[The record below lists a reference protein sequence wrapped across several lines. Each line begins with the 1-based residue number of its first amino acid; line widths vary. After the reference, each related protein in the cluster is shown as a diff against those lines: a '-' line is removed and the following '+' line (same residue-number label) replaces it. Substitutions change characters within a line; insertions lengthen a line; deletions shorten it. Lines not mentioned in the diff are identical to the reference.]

1 MGWKSLPRA
10 QFNKNLLASALEEPG
25 KTVSI
30 AQKLDAFDLVAFG
43 WSVMV

>member
-10 QFNKNLLASALEEPG
+10 QFNKNVLASALEEPG

-30 AQKLDAFDLVAFG
+30 AQKLDACDLVASD
-43 WSVMV
+43 WLLMV